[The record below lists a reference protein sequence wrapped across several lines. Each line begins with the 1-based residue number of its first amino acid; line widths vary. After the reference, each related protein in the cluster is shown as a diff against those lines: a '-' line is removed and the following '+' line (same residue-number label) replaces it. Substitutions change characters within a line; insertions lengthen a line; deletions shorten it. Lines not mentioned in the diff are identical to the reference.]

1 MASPALSAE
10 EIQARLKK
18 DWNIEDA
25 VTAIERGRLDNLTR
39 LIEVEGVDVN
49 SVINAFGDTLLHK
62 AALHGAD
69 ITAEYLLSKGAN
81 VNARN
86 GSNETPLHKAVHI
99 WSNPKLILVLLNA
112 GADTSAVDVHGNTP
126 IEIADETAYPV
137 LYRYQREAHKAKN
150 LASFR
155 AGMTKGTKSAPELGT
170 GLSNMPSGVIEHI
183 GSFLSGKA
191 GTLNAQRSALRR
203 NAGLGEFNTRALGGA
218 GGSGA
223 AAGAANKGGARR
235 RHRTRRIPKRR
246 K

>member
-1 MASPALSAE
+1 MAAAALNQE
-10 EIQARLKK
+10 ELRARLKK
-18 DWNIEDA
+18 HWNIEDA
-25 VTAIERGRLDNLTR
+25 ATAVERGRLDNLTR

-49 SVINAFGDTLLHK
+49 SVVDGFGNTLLHK
-62 AALHGAD
+62 AALQGAD
-69 ITAEYLLSKGAN
+69 IIAEYLLSKGAN

-86 GSNETPLHKAVHI
+86 GSNATPLHKAVHI
-99 WSNPKLILVLLNA
+99 WSNPKLILMLLNA
-112 GADTSAVDVHGNTP
+112 GADTSAIDVHGNTP

-137 LYRYQREAHKAKN
+137 LYRYQQEARKGKN

-155 AGMTKGTKSAPELGT
+155 AGITKGTKNAPELGT

-191 GTLNAQRSALRR
+191 GTLNAQRSALRK

-218 GGSGA
+218 GSGA

-235 RHRTRRIPKRR
+235 RTRRHRLKRR
-246 K
+246 